1 MTYQDLIEELQGYTP
16 EQLKQ
21 NVVFQFIDDVNAK
34 VDDTVSA
41 GTVDWLTA
49 ETPENKIVILV

>member
-21 NVVFQFIDDVNAK
+21 NVVFQYVETGDEC
-34 VDDTVSA
+34 SA
-41 GTVDWLTA
+41 EDVDWVTSYN
-49 ETPENKIVILV
+49 EENQIVILA